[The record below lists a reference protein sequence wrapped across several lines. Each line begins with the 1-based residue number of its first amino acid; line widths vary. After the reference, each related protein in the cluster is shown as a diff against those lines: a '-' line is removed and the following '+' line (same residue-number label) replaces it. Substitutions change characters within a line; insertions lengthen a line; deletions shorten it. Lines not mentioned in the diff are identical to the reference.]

1 MMNIKHS
8 GVILKRIWKY
18 QELYKYFNP
27 AINFCNKI
35 IEVLVLLKC
44 CSIIYNSEK
53 YNHLIA
59 LTCLSIIWGII

>member
-1 MMNIKHS
+1 MESFQREYGCIKNFIS
-8 GVILKRIWKY
+8 TLTQQLI
-18 QELYKYFNP
+18 F
-27 AINFCNKI
+27 AIIENCVKI